1 MAEETK
7 KPIKRSM
14 TEILADMAAKRD
26 AEQLE
31 EKNNMQIDSSDESAG
46 LVSLREKYS
55 QEGIDLMKQAASGLR
70 PYTYPEG
77 GVVDVPDEMPL
88 YSADGIKVKF
98 PKAFQNAV
106 EFVGD
111 AAATA
116 AGAGTAGWGYLVGGV
131 ADIMVK
137 AGVSP
142 STANR
147 FARDFVSLPDAFIGS
162 PGSLVRNRVGPNT
175 KITSRGGIGTA
186 KTRQLN
192 PNELPQFPESGSM
205 IPRADATP
213 IDAISAE
220 IGELVR
226 RAAGGN
232 KKAIAELAEAAKV
245 NPAAAAAAARLNI
258 DLPPDV
264 LSDNPQIVE
273 AAGLTRSMAGTETS
287 AAWRETLRAASEA
300 ADTAIDELGGS
311 RDLADISETV
321 RLNITNARDKFQ
333 RLSNQLHT
341 EVNKEIP
348 KSTLVPANNS
358 VILMNDL
365 INELGGPT
373 KLSAKERK
381 IFNDLTDPDVPM
393 TYGALL
399 RLKQDIG
406 SSLGRMASGP
416 YSDVNQAALERIYK
430 ALVNDQLDVAQNIGG
445 DTLRQTLRVAN
456 QTTVKQ
462 KSFEKRITS
471 AFGKDID
478 GSIASTLRAAITKGA
493 SGDIKVLNQILKTI
507 PKDLQKEA
515 IATALNVLTKSNRS
529 TDSNI
534 NFGFNEFQ
542 NIYGGLKANKPV
554 YNIIIKTLGTENKQL
569 LDDLFEV
576 SKRISNARANVLVTG
591 KANQALFQSMAA
603 EKIVGKFLQT
613 NTGRRAIQAVS
624 TGAGGMVGGI
634 PGAMGGAALSDL
646 LSPKGKDRIADAGK
660 LFSSKQFKNAID
672 EAARTGQVA
681 PETAAKLERSPAYKR
696 WAKSVG
702 IGDSRNWLMGA
713 LAVTG
718 TDEGSVGPMPVE
730 EVVETDA
737 SDSPALQS
745 LIQNIGPNVSSKV
758 QEVAQ

>member
-1 MAEETK
+1 MAEETQR
-7 KPIKRSM
+7 PTKRSM
-14 TEILADMAAKRD
+14 AQILADMAAKRD
-26 AEQLE
+26 AEKLAKE
-31 EKNNMQIDSSDESAG
+31 NDASIDSSDESG
-46 LVSLREKYS
+46 PVSFREKYS

-98 PKAFQNAV
+98 PKAFQDAV
-106 EFVGD
+106 EFIGD

-116 AGAGTAGWGYLVGGV
+116 AGAGTAGFGYLVGGV

-147 FARDFVSLPDAFIGS
+147 FARDFVSMPDAFIGS
-162 PGSLVRNRVGPNT
+162 PGSLVRGRVGPDT

-186 KTRQLN
+186 KPRQLN
-192 PNELPQFPESGSM
+192 PNELPQFPESGPI
-205 IPRADATP
+205 IPRADAPP

-226 RAAGGN
+226 RAASGN

-245 NPAAAAAAARLNI
+245 NPEAAAAAARLNI

-273 AAGLTRSMAGTETS
+273 AAGLTRSVAGSETS
-287 AAWRETLRAASEA
+287 AAWRETLRQASEA
-300 ADTAIDELGGS
+300 ADTAIEELGGS
-311 RDLADISETV
+311 RDLAGISESV
-321 RLNITNARDKFQ
+321 RSSLVSTQQGLRNGAKK
-333 RLSNQLHT
+333 LYE
-341 EVNKEIP
+341 EVDAQIP
-348 KSTLVPANNS
+348 KPTIVQPRTS
-358 VILMNDL
+358 VKL
-365 INELGGPT
+365 IGDIISEVGGVDN
-373 KLSAKERK
+373 LSAKESLLLK
-381 IFNDLTDPDVPM
+381 KLTNPDAPM

-406 SSLGRMASGP
+406 QAIGRMPAGP
-416 YSDVNQAALERIYK
+416 YSDVNQGALKRLYAALSE
-430 ALVNDQLDVAQNIGG
+430 DQLSVAQEVGG
-445 DTLRQTLRVAN
+445 DALRSQLRLAN
-456 QTTVKQ
+456 QTTAKQ
-462 KSFEKRITS
+462 KAFEDRILK
-471 AFGKDID
+471 AFGEDLD
-478 GSIASTLRAAITKGA
+478 GSIAARLRSAITSG
-493 SGDIKVLNQILKTI
+493 SRGDISVLNRILKTI
-507 PKDLQKEA
+507 PKDLHREA
-515 IATALNVLTKSNRS
+515 IATALNAISQSGRS
-529 TDSNI
+529 SDI
-534 NFGFNEFQ
+534 GFGFNEFAKV
-542 NIYGGLKANKPV
+542 YKGLKQNKPV
-554 YNIIIKTLGTENKQL
+554 YNLVIKTLGPENKQL

-576 SKRISNARANVLVTG
+576 SNRITNARANVMVTG
-591 KANQALFQSMAA
+591 KANQALVEGMTA

-624 TGAGGMVGGI
+624 TGAGGMVGGV
-634 PGAMGGAALSDL
+634 PGAMGGAAISDL
-646 LSPKGKDRIADAGK
+646 LSPKGKDRVADAGK
-660 LFSSKQFKNAID
+660 LFSSKQFKDVVD

-702 IGDSRNWLMGA
+702 IGDPRNWLMGA
-713 LAVTG
+713 LAVAG

-730 EVVETDA
+730 EVVETETT
-737 SDSPALQS
+737 DSPALQS
-745 LIQNIGPNVSSKV
+745 LIESMDPNVSTRV

>member
-1 MAEETK
+1 MAEETQR
-7 KPIKRSM
+7 PTKRSM
-14 TEILADMAAKRD
+14 AQILSDMAAKRD
-26 AEQLE
+26 AEKLAKE
-31 EKNNMQIDSSDESAG
+31 NDASIDSSDESG
-46 LVSLREKYS
+46 PVSFREKYS

-98 PKAFQNAV
+98 PKAFQDAV
-106 EFVGD
+106 EFIGD

-116 AGAGTAGWGYLVGGV
+116 AGAGTAGFGYLVGGV

-147 FARDFVSLPDAFIGS
+147 FARDFVSMPDAFIGS
-162 PGSLVRNRVGPNT
+162 PGSLVRGRIGPDT
-175 KITSRGGIGTA
+175 KITSKDGIGTA
-186 KTRQLN
+186 KPRQLN
-192 PNELPQFPESGSM
+192 PNELPQFPESGPM
-205 IPRADATP
+205 IPRADAPP

-226 RAAGGN
+226 RAASGN

-245 NPAAAAAAARLNI
+245 NPEAAAAAARLNI

-287 AAWRETLRAASEA
+287 AAWRETLRQASEA

-311 RDLADISETV
+311 RDLAGISETV
-321 RLNITNARDKFQ
+321 RSSLVSTQQGLRNGAKK
-333 RLSNQLHT
+333 LYE
-341 EVNKEIP
+341 EVDAQIP
-348 KSTLVPANNS
+348 KPTIVQPRTS
-358 VILMNDL
+358 VKL
-365 INELGGPT
+365 IGDIISEVGGVDN
-373 KLSAKERK
+373 LSAKESLLLK
-381 IFNDLTDPDVPM
+381 KLTNPDAPM

-406 SSLGRMASGP
+406 QAIGRMPAGP
-416 YSDVNQAALERIYK
+416 YSDVNQGALKRLYAALSE
-430 ALVNDQLDVAQNIGG
+430 DQLSVAQEVGG
-445 DTLRQTLRVAN
+445 DALRSQLRLAN
-456 QTTVKQ
+456 QTTAKQ
-462 KSFEKRITS
+462 KAFEDRILK
-471 AFGKDID
+471 AFGEDLD
-478 GSIASTLRAAITKGA
+478 GSIAARLRSAITSG
-493 SGDIKVLNQILKTI
+493 SRGDISVLNRILKTI
-507 PKDLQKEA
+507 PKDLHREA
-515 IATALNVLTKSNRS
+515 IATALNAISQSGRS
-529 TDSNI
+529 SDI
-534 NFGFNEFQ
+534 GFGFNEFAKV
-542 NIYGGLKANKPV
+542 YKGLKQNKPV
-554 YNIIIKTLGTENKQL
+554 YNLVIKTLGPENKQL
-569 LDDLFEV
+569 LDDLFEI
-576 SKRISNARANVLVTG
+576 SNRITNARANVIVTG
-591 KANQALFQSMAA
+591 KANQALVEGMTA

-624 TGAGGMVGGI
+624 TGAGGMVGGV
-634 PGAMGGAALSDL
+634 PGAMGGAAISDL
-646 LSPKGKDRIADAGK
+646 LSPKGKDRVADAGK
-660 LFSSKQFKNAID
+660 LFSSKQFKDVVD

-702 IGDSRNWLMGA
+702 IGDPRNWLMGA
-713 LAVTG
+713 LAVAG

-730 EVVETDA
+730 EVVETETT
-737 SDSPALQS
+737 DSPALQS
-745 LIQNIGPNVSSKV
+745 LIESMDPNVSTRV